1 MRVCCEVTEPPPA
14 PTAGPLRRVFMKEA
28 DASNFFRKRTRR
40 NLKSQDEIDGKLIWG
55 LLMAN
60 QEELCVCVCVCVEL
74 ELACA
79 GGYIR
84 VPHFGKSKFPHCY
97 ARLKIIM
104 LFQKK
109 KRKRKGNEVSDNSQK
124 KKKEITKLKKK
135 PSVES

>member
-1 MRVCCEVTEPPPA
+1 M
-14 PTAGPLRRVFMKEA
+14 
-28 DASNFFRKRTRR
+28 
-40 NLKSQDEIDGKLIWG
+40 
-55 LLMAN
+55 
-60 QEELCVCVCVCVEL
+60 CVEL

-84 VPHFGKSKFPHCY
+84 VLHFGKSKFPHCC

-124 KKKEITKLKKK
+124 KKGNHKIKKK
-135 PSVES
+135 THQLNPNLILRIRRLTEKKEPLRCHR